1 MHSKTIKYY
10 NENAGEFVFNTVGA
24 NMEYHQKRFCERLP
38 KGALILDFGC
48 GSGRDTKHFMIQGY
62 QVDAMDGS
70 EELCRMASDFTG
82 IEVKHGYFHELDEE
96 DKYDGIW
103 ACSSILHLPIDEL
116 KEVFSKMA
124 KALRDQGVVY
134 ASFKYGEFEGERNGR
149 YFTDLNEERLHR
161 LIEDTGVFIVEET
174 WITSDVKLGRD
185 EEKWMNMILKKKEL
199 Y

>member
-24 NMEYHQKRFCERLP
+24 NMEYHQKHFCERLP

-48 GSGRDTKHFMIQGY
+48 GSGRDTKHFMSQGY

>member
-1 MHSKTIKYY
+1 MRQH
-10 NENAGEFVFNTVGA
+10 
-24 NMEYHQKRFCERLP
+24 CEASGKE
-38 KGALILDFGC
+38 KGTGRPDFGRRRN
-48 GSGRDTKHFMIQGY
+48 GKRKLY
-62 QVDAMDGS
+62 QRRTEGIVEMDGS

>member
-38 KGALILDFGC
+38 KGALIFDFGC
-48 GSGRDTKHFMIQGY
+48 GSGRDTKHFMSQGY

>member
-1 MHSKTIKYY
+1 
-10 NENAGEFVFNTVGA
+10 
-24 NMEYHQKRFCERLP
+24 
-38 KGALILDFGC
+38 
-48 GSGRDTKHFMIQGY
+48 
-62 QVDAMDGS
+62 
-70 EELCRMASDFTG
+70 MASDFTG

>member
-10 NENAGEFVFNTVGA
+10 NENAGEFVSNTVGA
-24 NMEYHQKRFCERLP
+24 NMEYHQKCFCERLP

-48 GSGRDTKHFMIQGY
+48 VSGRDTKHFMSQGY

-82 IEVKHGYFHELDEE
+82 IEVQHRYFYELDEE
-96 DKYDGIW
+96 DRYDGIW

-116 KEVFSKMA
+116 KEVFPKMA
-124 KALRDQGVVY
+124 KALRNQGVVY

-161 LIEDTGVFIVEET
+161 LADEAGVFIVEET
-174 WITSDVKLGRD
+174 WITSDVRPGRD
-185 EEKWMNMILKKKEL
+185 EEKWLNMILKKKEL
-199 Y
+199 F

>member
-1 MHSKTIKYY
+1 
-10 NENAGEFVFNTVGA
+10 
-24 NMEYHQKRFCERLP
+24 
-38 KGALILDFGC
+38 
-48 GSGRDTKHFMIQGY
+48 
-62 QVDAMDGS
+62 
-70 EELCRMASDFTG
+70 
-82 IEVKHGYFHELDEE
+82 
-96 DKYDGIW
+96 
-103 ACSSILHLPIDEL
+103 
-116 KEVFSKMA
+116 MA

>member
-38 KGALILDFGC
+38 KGALSLDFGC
-48 GSGRDTKHFMIQGY
+48 GSGRDTKHFMSQGY
-62 QVDAMDGS
+62 EVDAMDGS